1 MKAPVFLNALR
12 AFEASARHQS
22 FSAAAGEL
30 NVTPAAVGQMVRSLE
45 AWLGLSL
52 FERSSSGRAR
62 LVPTQAAQ
70 RALPDLRDGFDRLN
84 LGFAKLREGS
94 TVGVLTVA
102 VSPAFAAKWLL
113 PRIDRF
119 QSAWP
124 DTDVRLDT
132 NLKPV
137 DFVAQGID
145 IGVRY
150 GLGHWPGLVAE
161 KLMDEEVFPVCA
173 PSLLRAHAALKTP
186 AGLKGMTL
194 IHDLSID
201 KSAGYVTW
209 PQWLERAG
217 LASLETR
224 AGLKINNSAA
234 VLQAAIDGHGI
245 ALARSVLARDDLA
258 ANRLVRLYPEVD
270 CSSPLAYY
278 VVYRAECAT
287 LPRLA
292 AFREWLQQETSAL
305 ATSDTD
311 TRNTGKGRKTAV
323 KPPAPGTD
331 KPRARSRQ
339 SQSRQT
345 PRK

>member
-1 MKAPVFLNALR
+1 
-12 AFEASARHQS
+12 
-22 FSAAAGEL
+22 
-30 NVTPAAVGQMVRSLE
+30 
-45 AWLGLSL
+45 
-52 FERSSSGRAR
+52 
-62 LVPTQAAQ
+62 
-70 RALPDLRDGFDRLN
+70 
-84 LGFAKLREGS
+84 
-94 TVGVLTVA
+94 
-102 VSPAFAAKWLL
+102 
-113 PRIDRF
+113 
-119 QSAWP
+119 
-124 DTDVRLDT
+124 
-132 NLKPV
+132 
-137 DFVAQGID
+137 
-145 IGVRY
+145 
-150 GLGHWPGLVAE
+150 
-161 KLMDEEVFPVCA
+161 
-173 PSLLRAHAALKTP
+173 
-186 AGLKGMTL
+186 MTL
-194 IHDLSID
+194 IYDLSID

-234 VLQAAIDGHGI
+234 VLQAAIDGHGV
-245 ALARSVLARDDLA
+245 ALARGVLARDDLA

-311 TRNTGKGRKTAV
+311 TRNAGKGRKTAI

-339 SQSRQT
+339 SQSRRT

>member
-22 FSAAAGEL
+22 FSTAAVEL

-45 AWLGLSL
+45 GWLGVPL
-52 FERSSSGRAR
+52 FERSSAGRAR

-70 RALPDLRDGFDRLN
+70 RALPDIRDGFDRLN

-94 TVGVLTVA
+94 AVGVLTVT

-113 PRIDRF
+113 PRIDGF

-132 NLKPV
+132 SLKLA

-150 GLGHWPGLVAE
+150 GQGHWPGLMAE

-173 PSLLRAHAALKTP
+173 PSWLREHPALQHP
-186 AGLKGMTL
+186 ADLRGMPL
-194 IHDLSID
+194 IHDLSVD
-201 KSAGYVTW
+201 KDAGFVTW
-209 PQWLERAG
+209 PSWLARAG
-217 LASLETR
+217 VSGVPARS
-224 AGLKINNSAA
+224 GLKINNSAA

-245 ALARSVLARDDLA
+245 ALARSVLVRDDLA
-258 ANRLVRLYPEVD
+258 AQRLVRLFPDVD

-292 AFREWLQQETSAL
+292 AFREWLIQAANL
-305 ATSDTD
+305 
-311 TRNTGKGRKTAV
+311 
-323 KPPAPGTD
+323 PP
-331 KPRARSRQ
+331 SL
-339 SQSRQT
+339 
-345 PRK
+345 